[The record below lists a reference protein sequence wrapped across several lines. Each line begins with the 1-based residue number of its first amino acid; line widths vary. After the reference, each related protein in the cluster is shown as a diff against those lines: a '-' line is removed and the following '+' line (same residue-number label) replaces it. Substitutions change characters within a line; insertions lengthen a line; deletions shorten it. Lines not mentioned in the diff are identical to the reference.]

1 MAASCL
7 DSGTGILVRGYFV
20 LAVLVGGI
28 LGLSLTNAVFVDEMT
43 ADNNDRLE
51 QMVSD
56 LREELAD
63 NQKSG
68 AADRAEQPGHNRR
81 PSWCWTP
88 LWVQGRPPLACPPPG
103 DLDDCCRQR
112 S

>member
-1 MAASCL
+1 MITAIGPKTAVFFV
-7 DSGTGILVRGYFV
+7 LVVFV

-28 LGLSLTNAVFVDEMT
+28 LGLSLANAVFVDEMT

-68 AADRAEQPGHNRR
+68 AADRAEQWKALENR
-81 PSWCWTP
+81 
-88 LWVQGRPPLACPPPG
+88 
-103 DLDDCCRQR
+103 LDSIQKQLTEMRG